1 MVDSPPKLVA
11 LPKSLPLE
19 HGVRIELQEGV
30 PVFKASVE
38 LQQRIGSLLSK
49 QKRKKLSRNEDHEL
63 CVYEELDDYLS
74 LANRVIRNMLITAS
88 PQTHAA

>member
-1 MVDSPPKLVA
+1 MIDTLPKLDA

-19 HGVRIELQEGV
+19 RGGRIELQEGA
-30 PVFKASVE
+30 PVFKASAE
-38 LQQRIGSLLSK
+38 LQKRIASLLSK

-74 LANRVIRNMLITAS
+74 LANRVIRNLLITAS
-88 PQTHAA
+88 AQTHAA